1 MNFRIFKEYKIT
13 FNNGG
18 FLKMKISFSYYPEG
32 KTKAL
37 TMSYDDG
44 QIYDRKLI
52 KIFNQYGIKGT
63 FHLNSGRFD
72 TYPFLNASE
81 IKNLFEEHE
90 VSIHTLNH
98 PFLTSLPK
106 EMVIEEIRE
115 DKMKLE
121 SLVDY
126 PIRGMSYPYGDYN
139 EEIVKMLPYLGIEYS
154 RTVNSHKSYVLP
166 ENFLTWHPTCH
177 HDDHLLER
185 TDEFLKLNSKGRML
199 LFYVWGHSFEF
210 ERKNN
215 WDLIEEFCR
224 LIGNN
229 NEIWYTTNIEII
241 DYLSALKNLKISV
254 SQKIIYNPSAIPVWI
269 DVDGKAVK
277 IESGKYLFL

>member
-1 MNFRIFKEYKIT
+1 
-13 FNNGG
+13 
-18 FLKMKISFSYYPEG
+18 MKISFSYYPEG
-32 KTKAL
+32 KTKAV

-63 FHLNSGRFD
+63 FHLNSGKFD
-72 TYPFLNASE
+72 TNPFLNTSE

-106 EMVIEEIRE
+106 ETIIEEIKE
-115 DKMKLE
+115 DKTKLE
-121 SLVDY
+121 SLVEY

-139 EEIVKMLPYLGIEYS
+139 EEIVKMLPYLGVEYS
-154 RTVNSHKSYVLP
+154 RTVNSHKSYTLP

-185 TDEFLKLNSKGRML
+185 TDEFLKLDSKGRML
-199 LFYVWGHSFEF
+199 LLYVWGHSFEF
-210 ERKNN
+210 ERNNN
-215 WDLIEEFCR
+215 WGLIEEFCKT
-224 LIGNN
+224 IGNKD
-229 NEIWYTTNIEII
+229 EIWYATNIQIL
-241 DYLSALKNLKISV
+241 DYINALKNLRFS
-254 SQKIIYNPSAIPVWI
+254 SDQHIIFNPSALDVWI
-269 DVDGKAVK
+269 GVERNPTK
-277 IESGKYLFL
+277 IDSGKYIYL